1 MVRALVL
8 VSLILL
14 LPQASSDQSTSVL
27 HVKVV
32 LADADGQ
39 ARPVPRHALL
49 ISENPASA
57 APRRV
62 VTGVDGTI
70 DVKLKPGN
78 YTVESDQPVALGGK
92 AYQWTQ
98 VVNIAAGREANLD
111 LTAANAEV
119 GALVP
124 SASGADATAAPD
136 ADPSFLLT
144 QWQDSVFA
152 VWTAKTHAS
161 AFLANVTGL
170 VVTNQRV
177 IGSETTAEVQLSPTV
192 KVRGAV
198 VTSDEI
204 RDVAVLRIDPA
215 TAASI
220 KPVPVACS
228 GATADTVA
236 KGQDIFTIGTPL
248 RQEKGMATGTVSA
261 VTDRRIESDL
271 LLPMGSAGGPVFSA
285 GGALVGV
292 TSRDEESGDRGDSEA
307 RIIRTAQICEVLAM
321 AEKRLAAV
329 PPPPGTRLPVE
340 PTRAYPMESLKEL
353 AKGRAGGLNPYPMAA
368 ADFDVAFITPLL
380 TYGAEYQIDQERRRE
395 RGAGRSGPPPEPQAQ
410 LRPLLDFAGWSEDV
424 ADFPPV
430 VLVRVSPKMV
440 EGFWTTVARGAA
452 RTQGMAIPPIK
463 HFKSGFARL
472 RAYCGETEVL
482 PIHPFKLEQRISDSD
497 AINEGL
503 YVFDP
508 GALTPS
514 CGSVK
519 LVLFS
524 EKEPDKADNRVVDP
538 KIVQQ
543 IWDDFASYR
552 AASGP
557 PAR

>member
-39 ARPVPRHALL
+39 ATPVPRHALL

-62 VTGVDGTI
+62 VTGLDGTI

-204 RDVAVLRIDPA
+204 RDVAVLSIDPA

-220 KPVPVACS
+220 KPVPV
-228 GATADTVA
+228 T
-236 KGQDIFTIGTPL
+236 L
-248 RQEKGMATGTVSA
+248 R
-261 VTDRRIESDL
+261 
-271 LLPMGSAGGPVFSA
+271 
-285 GGALVGV
+285 
-292 TSRDEESGDRGDSEA
+292 
-307 RIIRTAQICEVLAM
+307 
-321 AEKRLAAV
+321 
-329 PPPPGTRLPVE
+329 
-340 PTRAYPMESLKEL
+340 
-353 AKGRAGGLNPYPMAA
+353 
-368 ADFDVAFITPLL
+368 
-380 TYGAEYQIDQERRRE
+380 
-395 RGAGRSGPPPEPQAQ
+395 
-410 LRPLLDFAGWSEDV
+410 
-424 ADFPPV
+424 
-430 VLVRVSPKMV
+430 
-440 EGFWTTVARGAA
+440 
-452 RTQGMAIPPIK
+452 
-463 HFKSGFARL
+463 
-472 RAYCGETEVL
+472 
-482 PIHPFKLEQRISDSD
+482 
-497 AINEGL
+497 
-503 YVFDP
+503 
-508 GALTPS
+508 
-514 CGSVK
+514 
-519 LVLFS
+519 
-524 EKEPDKADNRVVDP
+524 
-538 KIVQQ
+538 
-543 IWDDFASYR
+543 DDD
-552 AASGP
+552 
-557 PAR
+557 